1 MKFDSQITFCYTRD
15 LAGTA
20 RFYEEK
26 LGLRLVLDQ
35 AHCRIYAVAGGAYLG
50 FCQGEDCAAPG
61 DVVLTLV
68 TENVDGWYEE
78 LKSKD
83 VAFDTSPAFNP
94 EYNIYHCFLR
104 DPNGYRLEIQRFE
117 DPRWRRS

>member
-1 MKFDSQITFCYTRD
+1 VNFDSQITFCYTRD

-20 RFYEEK
+20 RFYEDL
-26 LGLRLVLDQ
+26 LGLRLILDQ
-35 AHCRIYAVAGGAYLG
+35 AHCRIYEVTRGAYLG

-61 DVVLTLV
+61 DVVVTLV
-68 TENVDGWYEE
+68 TDDVDGWYERLE
-78 LKSKD
+78 ARG
-83 VAFDTSPAFNP
+83 VVFDTAPAINE

-117 DPRWRRS
+117 DPRWAAR